1 MSAAPVAGGW
11 GLGWLRVQG
20 PEPPPSPAVKPDPPI
35 NVTVEAL
42 EKAPQRLRVNWS
54 YPSSW
59 DPRFYWL
66 RFQVRYRPEPAPTF
80 MEVRP
85 HLLAW
90 SCCLCL
96 ARLSLALCPLQ
107 VDQVTTTW
115 LDIRDAWRGTRHVV
129 QVRAKDEF
137 GHGAWSEWSQEAV
150 GTPWTGRK
158 ETWGPETG
166 GLAWGLPV
174 SCSPLIVQ
182 TLGTSPLKW
191 SLSAHR

>member
-1 MSAAPVAGGW
+1 MLPLLLGAGVAEGI
-11 GLGWLRVQG
+11 VPG
-20 PEPPPSPAVKPDPPI
+20 PKSHLSPAVKPDPPV
-35 NVTVEAL
+35 NVTVKAV
-42 EKAPQRLRVNWS
+42 EKAPQWLQVNWS

-85 HLLAW
+85 CLLA
-90 SCCLCL
+90 CCLFL
-96 ARLSLALCPLQ
+96 ARLFPALCSLQ

-150 GTPWTGRK
+150 GTPWTGRR
-158 ETWGPETG
+158 EIWGPEAG
-166 GLAWGLPV
+166 YSAWGLPV
-174 SCSPLIVQ
+174 SYSFLTV
-182 TLGTSPLKW
+182 
-191 SLSAHR
+191 